1 MHQKTCHRDKHR
13 KREKKKETA
22 RECRVVKGK
31 RKRIPRDRWI
41 EPIDSLCIRRRRPFF
56 SCSLFILTKK
66 RKKKKKKKVERSLIS
81 GDSLEKNFSSS
92 CLLTIFLLF
101 LFDPALCARTT
112 KPSIVY
118 IGSGGLFPK
127 HLHMGTTHEG
137 RDLREG
143 KKKEEKQQQQRP
155 LFFFCPISPISFT
168 SFNETFLLLSLFF

>member
-1 MHQKTCHRDKHR
+1 MTDGSSQLIACVYD
-13 KREKKKETA
+13 
-22 RECRVVKGK
+22 
-31 RKRIPRDRWI
+31 D
-41 EPIDSLCIRRRRPFF
+41 DDPFF
-56 SCSLFILTKK
+56 LLVIYSYKE
-66 RKKKKKKKVERSLIS
+66 KKKKVERSLIS

-137 RDLREG
+137 RDLREL
-143 KKKEEKQQQQRP
+143 KKRRKTTTTAFI
-155 LFFFCPISPISFT
+155 FFLPDIPNLIYEF
-168 SFNETFLLLSLFF
+168 